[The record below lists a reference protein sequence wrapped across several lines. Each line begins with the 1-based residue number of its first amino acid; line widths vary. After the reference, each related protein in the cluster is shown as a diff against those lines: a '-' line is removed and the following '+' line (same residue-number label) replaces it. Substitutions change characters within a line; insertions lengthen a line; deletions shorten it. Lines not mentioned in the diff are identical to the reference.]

1 VIARR
6 AAVVLMLLARA
17 AAASDDP
24 IEPPADAAEG
34 EDYVV
39 ESVDSL
45 ADGDVEMGLAAEGRA
60 GGVIRQR
67 RRVQLRDEDF
77 DGAWRE
83 GPGDPLGGGSLR
95 RTVAG
100 GRVSVGRLST
110 RWGRGLAWGGS
121 REPWRRT
128 LEHGG
133 GGEGESRAELVRP
146 ASGKGI
152 AIERGGGVPVEALA
166 GRIEKRGMAGAR
178 FRRGPLAAGTI
189 VEHGAGTVG
198 SLAFMTDLDQAEV
211 AFDGHGR
218 WSAELLHER
227 AVGRA
232 WVGTRVRGGST
243 AFRPAGGRRAVP
255 PRSLAVE
262 WQAPAGGF
270 DVGALGALWRWN
282 AGRAGGRL
290 ALEVRREMAHHARLA
305 LGFEEQHG
313 SRRASGGRVT
323 GVRQGLWGEWRAVSD
338 PVALAV
344 RHEVFGARSMARD
357 AVRVASSLQL
367 DAPLGF
373 GWDARLVH
381 TSYRVRRGESLY
393 LPEPASDRVVL
404 RALTGDGERTRIELR
419 APVAGGRVSAGLAW
433 DDTRGRTTRP
443 RWSVEWARRART
455 RRGAPSSETEETR

>member
-39 ESVDSL
+39 ESADSL
-45 ADGDVEMGLAAEGRA
+45 ADGDVELGLAAEGRA

-67 RRVQLRDEDF
+67 RRVQLRDDSF

-133 GGEGESRAELVRP
+133 SGEGESRAELVRP

-227 AVGRA
+227 AIGRA

-243 AFRPAGGRRAVP
+243 AFRPAGG
-255 PRSLAVE
+255 
-262 WQAPAGGF
+262 QI
-270 DVGALGALWRWN
+270 
-282 AGRAGGRL
+282 GRAH
-290 ALEVRREMAHHARLA
+290 V
-305 LGFEEQHG
+305 
-313 SRRASGGRVT
+313 
-323 GVRQGLWGEWRAVSD
+323 
-338 PVALAV
+338 
-344 RHEVFGARSMARD
+344 
-357 AVRVASSLQL
+357 
-367 DAPLGF
+367 
-373 GWDARLVH
+373 
-381 TSYRVRRGESLY
+381 
-393 LPEPASDRVVL
+393 
-404 RALTGDGERTRIELR
+404 
-419 APVAGGRVSAGLAW
+419 
-433 DDTRGRTTRP
+433 
-443 RWSVEWARRART
+443 
-455 RRGAPSSETEETR
+455 